1 MTTTGLGV
9 CPGGTGEKI
18 RSCKCCRDIAADIEK
33 VQRAID
39 GEQRLAAKNM
49 LASLLKKHPDRPSLL
64 AMNVRALLD
73 LRDVEGAAA
82 SSDRF
87 LEVHPQNAVA
97 VSQGALVAGLRQ
109 DFDRAEELLQRGL
122 ALAGDTVPYELYLA
136 ANALA
141 IRFVTEE
148 NYLAAIVHL
157 LLQCSLYPEGAERAQ
172 EILQTIRRDPDVSL
186 MLRQQTLF
194 SKRPAD
200 AAWGKTFD
208 AALFYA
214 ARGRWL
220 EALQIMES
228 LRQQNPGEPS
238 IVRNQA
244 ILRAMLGR
252 RVEARDG
259 FREFASLP
267 GVDEHDAVEAEAMAF
282 AIGPF
287 EDDVEQ
293 VELTYDVEELQS
305 LLEKIPGDERINP
318 FVPEK
323 SEDDSPPPKAA
334 FGFLDRLPPHEQG
347 EVSLDALPRSL
358 GSALLFGR
366 QTDRPPQVV
375 VTAASDAAA
384 QQIVAL
390 INERTGGA
398 LSGEPK
404 REVLG
409 SVARVSEA
417 LHERYA
423 LSAELDYR
431 KRAELR
437 DASWDA
443 ALLQRLPATPLTEL
457 GGKTPAEAAK
467 DPSLAKRVQGLI
479 LWVEST
485 AAHPRDIATCDR
497 LRQQLGLPAPT
508 TLSAEGLDL
517 SRLCPVYYPRLPF
530 SQLSDQEIVELYEHV
545 QALGGGPAAIEL
557 AREMAKRPSLDDAP
571 AKTHAL
577 TRAALSMIES
587 EEADQF
593 LAQAKE
599 VGLKRGVKEGV
610 WLLQEAQLALARG
623 DEARV
628 SQIFGEVEARHLS
641 DPQVAAMY
649 QNLLQALLYRMAS
662 QDPERFE
669 QAMQG
674 MQGMGGMAAGGA
686 GAEVPASAASGL
698 WTPDQPT
705 SAGAE
710 KSSGSGLWLPGMD

>member
-33 VQRAID
+33 VQRAIE

-64 AMNVRALLD
+64 AMNTRALLD

-97 VSQGALVAGLRQ
+97 VSQGALVAALRQ
-109 DFDRAEELLQRGL
+109 DFERAEELLQRGL

-141 IRFVTEE
+141 IRFVSEE

-157 LLQCSLYPEGAERAQ
+157 LLQCSLYPEGAERPQ

-200 AAWGKTFD
+200 ASWGKTFD

-220 EALQIMES
+220 EALQIMEG
-228 LRQQNPGEPS
+228 LRQQNPAEPS
-238 IVRNQA
+238 IIRNQA

-252 RVEARDG
+252 RVEARNG
-259 FREFASLP
+259 FREFAALP

-287 EDDVEQ
+287 GDYVEQ

-305 LLEKIPGDERINP
+305 LLEKIPGDERISP
-318 FVPEK
+318 FMPEK
-323 SEDDSPPPKAA
+323 GEDDSPPPKAA
-334 FGFLDRLPPHEQG
+334 FGILDRLPPHEHG

-375 VTAASDAAA
+375 ISAASDAAA

-398 LSGEPK
+398 LSGEAK

-423 LSAELDYR
+423 LSADLDYR

-437 DASWDA
+437 DSSWDA
-443 ALLQRLPATPLTEL
+443 ALLQRLPSTSLTEL
-457 GGKTPAEAAK
+457 GGKTVAEAAK

-497 LRQQLGLPAPT
+497 LRQQLGLPVPT
-508 TLSAEGLDL
+508 TLPADGLDL

-530 SQLSDQEIVELYEHV
+530 GQLSDQEIVELYEHV

-557 AREMAKRPSLDDAP
+557 AREMAKRPSLDDTP

-577 TRAALSMIES
+577 TRAALTMIES

-599 VGLKRGVKEGV
+599 IGLKRGVKEGI

-623 DEARV
+623 EEAAV
-628 SQIFGEVEARHLS
+628 SRIFEEVEARHLS

-674 MQGMGGMAAGGA
+674 VGGMGAVGGP
-686 GAEVPASAASGL
+686 GADVPAPAASGL
-698 WTPDQPT
+698 WTPDQPG
-705 SAGAE
+705 SAAAE